1 MKLSLLRIVG
11 ASAGIAGVV
20 MGFAFCSTTQV
31 DEQQKKKQEEIQ
43 REQKA
48 RESDMGGHQ
57 IQRW

>member
-1 MKLSLLRIVG
+1 MKLILLRIVG

-20 MGFAFCSTTQV
+20 MGIAFCSTTQV
-31 DEQQKKKQEEIQ
+31 AEQQKKKQQEIQ
-43 REQKA
+43 HEQKA